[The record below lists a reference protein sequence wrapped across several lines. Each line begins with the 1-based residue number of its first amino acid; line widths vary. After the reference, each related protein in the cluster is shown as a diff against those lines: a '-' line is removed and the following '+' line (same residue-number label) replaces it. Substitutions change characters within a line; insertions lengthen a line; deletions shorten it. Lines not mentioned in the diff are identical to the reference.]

1 MTDDPTQ
8 AAGRSPATAAADPGA
23 GSAAGSAAGHAA
35 GHAADPAADP
45 AADLASEAH
54 SGKVVFIGAGPGAAD
69 LITLRGARAIGAA
82 DIVIWASSLVQA
94 EILEHARPD
103 AEIVD
108 SAALPIEGVL
118 PYYRRAAAQGLLVAR
133 VHSGDPAMW
142 GAVQEQLERARELGL
157 ETEVVPG
164 VSAVFAVAAIAQR
177 ELTIPEVAQSVILTR
192 LEGGKTPMPSGESI
206 RSFAAHG
213 TTMAVFLSAARSGRL
228 ADELLAGGYPP
239 DTPVIVASR
248 ATWPDEQIAYCTIET
263 LEQTVKERK
272 LWKHTLFLVGPALGS
287 EGTRSHL
294 YHPGHFHGHRRAD
307 PAARADLRAAK

>member
-1 MTDDPTQ
+1 MTAPETPP
-8 AAGRSPATAAADPGA
+8 AGP
-23 GSAAGSAAGHAA
+23 
-35 GHAADPAADP
+35 
-45 AADLASEAH
+45 
-54 SGKVVFIGAGPGAAD
+54 GKVVFIGAGPGAAD

-118 PYYRRAAAQGLLVAR
+118 PYYERAAAEGLLVAR

-177 ELTIPEVAQSVILTR
+177 ELTVPEVAQSVILTR
-192 LEGGKTPMPSGESI
+192 LEGGKTPMPPGETI

-213 TTMAVFLSAARSGRL
+213 ATMAVFLSAARSGRL
-228 ADELLAGGYPP
+228 AGELLAGGYPA
-239 DTPVIVASR
+239 DTPVIIASR
-248 ATWPDEQIAYCTIET
+248 ATWPDEQIAYCTVDT

-287 EGTRSHL
+287 HGTRSHL

-307 PAARADLRAAK
+307 PAARAELRAAKQ